1 MNFLRN
7 LLASILGSLF
17 AFGII
22 LGMFLIFASLAN
34 MEDSVTVEP
43 NSVLR
48 LKFPDQINE
57 YTGNDPSDPFAG
69 LFEKK
74 MGLDEII
81 HAIKVAADDKN
92 IRGIS
97 ISTTFINAGISQ
109 TKAIRDALKY
119 FKEHGKFIY
128 AYSDYFLQQDYYL
141 ASVADS
147 LFLNPAGAV
156 EFRGLSAEVLFF
168 KDLQDK
174 SGVRMEVVRHG
185 KYKSAVEPFISDT
198 MSDSNREQIQ
208 ELIGSLWETIA
219 ADISEDRGLGADAL
233 NQVADTLGGRTPD
246 YALKSG
252 LIDNILYDDQYQE
265 RIKAATGRSAGEEQE
280 YIDLEDYIKLAANKG
295 LSKGADKIAV
305 IFAQGE
311 IFYGEGGQ
319 NIIGQ
324 GMINKALEKARKDED
339 VKAIVLRINS
349 PGGSSLTSELIWREV
364 ARASE
369 AKPLVVSMSDM
380 CASGGYYMA
389 AAADKIIA
397 EPTTITGSIGVLM
410 VIPNIHE
417 FAGKIGINAE
427 QVGTHKNSVEYS
439 LFEPMSEQFRKVA
452 TEGIEHTY
460 NTFLERV
467 ANGREL
473 TVAQVDSIAQGR
485 VWSGTDAIENGL
497 VDSIGGLDDAI
508 TEAAS
513 MAGITEYG
521 IRKYPRYKSGFARL
535 MEDLGETSTRQK
547 ESMLESELGAELFG
561 IYNELKG
568 TFNQKGVQAR
578 LPFVLKIK

>member
-1 MNFLRN
+1 
-7 LLASILGSLF
+7 
-17 AFGII
+17 
-22 LGMFLIFASLAN
+22 MFLIFASLAN
-34 MEDSVTVEP
+34 MEESVSVEP
-43 NSVLR
+43 DTILQ
-48 LKFPDQINE
+48 LKFPDPINE
-57 YTGNDPSDPFAG
+57 YTGSDPTDPFAG
-69 LFEKK
+69 LFDKK

-81 HAIKVAADDKN
+81 HAIKVASDDKN

-97 ISTTFINAGISQ
+97 INTTFINAGISQ
-109 TKAIRDALKY
+109 TKAIRDALKD
-119 FKEHGKFIY
+119 FKDSGKFVY
-128 AYSDYFLQQDYYL
+128 AYSDYFQQKDYYL

-185 KYKSAVEPFISDT
+185 KYKSAVEPFISDS

-208 ELIGSLWETIA
+208 ALIGSLWATIS
-219 ADISEDRGLGADAL
+219 ADIADDRGMGTEAL
-233 NQVADTLGGRTPD
+233 NQVADTLGGRTPE

-252 LIDNILYDDQYQE
+252 LIDGIVYDDQYRE
-265 RIKAATGRSAGEEQE
+265 RLRAATGRGTDQDQE
-280 YIDLEDYIKLAANKG
+280 FIDLEDYIKLAGNKG
-295 LSKGADKIAV
+295 LPKGADKIAV
-305 IFAQGE
+305 IYAQGE

-324 GMINKALEKARKDED
+324 GIVNKALIKARKDDD

-364 ARASE
+364 ARAGE
-369 AKPLVVSMSDM
+369 EKPLVVSMSDM

-389 AAADKIIA
+389 AAADKIMA

-417 FAGKIGINAE
+417 FAGKVGINAE
-427 QVGTHKNSVEYS
+427 QVGTNENSVEYS
-439 LFEPMSEQFRKVA
+439 LFEPMSAQFRKVA

-460 NTFLERV
+460 NTFLKRV
-467 ANGREL
+467 ADGRNL
-473 TVAQVDSIAQGR
+473 TVAEVDSIAQGR

-508 TEAAS
+508 SEAAS
-513 MAGITEYG
+513 LAGITEYG

-535 MEDLGETSTRQK
+535 MDDLGETSTKQK
-547 ESMLESELGAELFG
+547 EVVLESELGAELYG
-561 IYNELKG
+561 IYRELKG
-568 TFNQKGVQAR
+568 TFSQEGIQAR
-578 LPFVLKIK
+578 LPFVLNIK

>member
-7 LLASILGSLF
+7 LLASVLGSLF

-22 LGMFLIFASLAN
+22 LVMFLIFASLAN
-34 MEDSVTVEP
+34 MEESVSVEP
-43 NSVLR
+43 DTILQ
-48 LKFPDQINE
+48 LKFPDPINE
-57 YTGNDPSDPFAG
+57 YTGSDPTDPFAG
-69 LFEKK
+69 LFDKK

-81 HAIKVAADDKN
+81 HAIKVASDDKN

-97 ISTTFINAGISQ
+97 INTTFINAGISQ
-109 TKAIRDALKY
+109 TKAIRDALKD
-119 FKEHGKFIY
+119 FKDSGKFVY
-128 AYSDYFLQQDYYL
+128 AYSDYFQQKDYYL

-185 KYKSAVEPFISDT
+185 KYKSAVEPFISDS

-208 ELIGSLWETIA
+208 ALIGSLWATIS
-219 ADISEDRGLGADAL
+219 ADIADDRGMGTEAL
-233 NQVADTLGGRTPD
+233 NQVADTLGGRTPE

-252 LIDNILYDDQYQE
+252 LIDGIVYDDQYRE
-265 RIKAATGRSAGEEQE
+265 RLRAATGRGTDQDQE
-280 YIDLEDYIKLAANKG
+280 FIDLEDYIKLAGNKG
-295 LSKGADKIAV
+295 LPKGADKIAV
-305 IFAQGE
+305 IYAQGE

-324 GMINKALEKARKDED
+324 GIVNKALIKARKDDD

-364 ARASE
+364 ARAGE
-369 AKPLVVSMSDM
+369 EKPLVVSMSDM

-389 AAADKIIA
+389 AAADKIMA

-417 FAGKIGINAE
+417 FAGKVGINAE
-427 QVGTHKNSVEYS
+427 QVGTNENSVEYS
-439 LFEPMSEQFRKVA
+439 LFEPMSAQFRKVA

-460 NTFLERV
+460 NTFLKRV
-467 ANGREL
+467 ADGRNL
-473 TVAQVDSIAQGR
+473 TVAEVDSIAQGR

-508 TEAAS
+508 SEAAS
-513 MAGITEYG
+513 LAGITEYG

-535 MEDLGETSTRQK
+535 MDDLGETSTKQK
-547 ESMLESELGAELFG
+547 EVVLESELGAELYG
-561 IYNELKG
+561 IYRELKG
-568 TFNQKGVQAR
+568 TFSQEGIQAR
-578 LPFVLKIK
+578 LPFVLNIK